1 MLHIAGHKI
10 IQYTPDDNPISN
22 KHPNICR
29 KKSIQTN
36 DQEALQIIDRYLDT
50 FHGYHQ
56 GGTESSTQRERAL
69 IQILY

>member
-1 MLHIAGHKI
+1 MITQYQI
-10 IQYTPDDNPISN
+10 SIQTSVA
-22 KHPNICR
+22 
-29 KKSIQTN
+29 KKNIQTN